1 MLNLLSF
8 KQASERKFVLKFD
21 RIINNGSVIFKKTV
35 PGNIEIN
42 TSEFS
47 SGERVDLKVDNAQ
60 LVIDV
65 PASVDMRLNEYS
77 IILILGLSRNVLARI
92 MSNIGLSCQCADSE
106 THYLEIVRQPAAW
119 LKSTFDF
126 DRPKGY
132 SILGRRTINVGA
144 TIRGNNPPAI
154 EFKTAPNIT
163 AIINQEVNS
172 LPSQITG
179 IPELL
184 IASKIITTL
193 WNGEMQ
199 DSPTDKSYSD
209 FIQQPFEKKL
219 QQIHKGEFPVS
230 CQGIRDMFLHAALG
244 FPDFQARAVNACN
257 YAPQFEDL
265 VAYAHATAEVYVSS
279 IDKWVLTDPWTG
291 FMLINQKGEYLSAE
305 DFSCNDGQLFVL
317 PLIEQIVQSHMGP
330 SKVVSK
336 ITRRPSETVINEYTY
351 TQGGHVPNLN
361 TYFRYLEYI
370 RARLNIGDVS
380 PENDGSS

>member
-8 KQASERKFVLKFD
+8 KQTSEKKFVFTFD
-21 RIINNGSVIFKKTV
+21 RKIKNGYVIFKKNV
-35 PGNIEIN
+35 PENFEIE
-42 TSEFS
+42 TSEFY
-47 SGERVDLKVDNAQ
+47 SGERVDLQVNRAQ
-60 LVIDV
+60 LVIDI
-65 PASVDMRLNEYS
+65 PASVDTQLNEYS
-77 IILILGLSRNVLARI
+77 IILVLNLSRNFLEKI
-92 MSNIGLSCQCADSE
+92 MSRIGLICQCADSE

-144 TIRGNNPPAI
+144 AIRGNETPPI
-154 EFKTAPNIT
+154 EFNTAPNIT
-163 AIINQEVNS
+163 SILNQEVDS
-172 LPSQITG
+172 LPIQIIE

-184 IASKIITTL
+184 IASKIIKTL

-219 QQIHKGEFPVS
+219 QQIHRGEFPVS

-244 FPDFQARAVNACN
+244 FPDFQVRAVNACN

-265 VAYAHATAEVYVSS
+265 TTYAHATAEVYVRN

-291 FMLINQKGEYLSAE
+291 FVLTNQEGEYMSAE
-305 DFSCNDGQLFVL
+305 NFAGNDDQPVVL
-317 PLIEQIVQSHMGP
+317 PLIEQIVQSHMGV
-330 SKVVSK
+330 SKVISK
-336 ITRRPSETVINEYTY
+336 VTRRPIETVVNAYTY
-351 TQGGHVPNLN
+351 TQGGHIPDYKI
-361 TYFRYLEYI
+361 YFRHLEYVP
-370 RARLNIGDVS
+370 AKLME
-380 PENDGSS
+380 PPQYAC